1 MKGLLWVLVLF
12 ATAVGVSLAAHFNE
26 GYVLLVIP
34 PYRVE
39 LSLNFMLLLL
49 LGGFLLFYGVLRVMA
64 LARSLPRRV
73 REFRERRQRE
83 KTLSTFYDAVRL
95 LFEGRFSQA
104 LKQAGE
110 AHAAGQSPALAA
122 LLAARAAQRLRD
134 PAQLKDWLELTV
146 KEDVKMQAACLML
159 EAEMQLEM
167 RAFDDAAET
176 LKRLHQT
183 SGLHIA
189 ALRLELR
196 AQQGREN
203 WDEVLRLVHQLEK
216 HNVLLPEV
224 AREVKFKAHQENIRL
239 RCSDQSRLL
248 AYMDT
253 IPADELDPAL
263 SHDFAAAMMVLGAPA
278 EACRYLATQLDTTWD
293 SSLVALYG
301 LGRAGDPA
309 ARLARA
315 ESWLPAHPDDGQLL
329 LALGR
334 LALAGCQWDKA
345 QSYLESALA
354 LSEDS
359 EQSEQSEQGDIHLEL
374 ATLFEQTQHADEAM
388 KHYRAAAGKSL

>member
-12 ATAVGVSLAAHFNE
+12 ASAVGISLAAHFNE

-39 LSLNFMLLLL
+39 LTLNFMLLLL
-49 LGGFLLFYGVLRVMA
+49 FGGFVLFYGVLRVMA
-64 LARSLPRRV
+64 MARSLPRRV

-104 LKQAGE
+104 LKKAGE

-134 PAQLKDWLELTV
+134 PVQLKKWLELTV
-146 KEDVKMQAACLML
+146 KEDVKMQAAGLML

-183 SGLHIA
+183 SGVHIA

-216 HNVLLPEV
+216 HHVLLPEV
-224 AREVKFKAHQENIRL
+224 AREIKFKAHQENIRL
-239 RCSDQSRLL
+239 RGSDRSRLL
-248 AYMDT
+248 VYQKS
-253 IPADELDPAL
+253 IPVEELGSVL
-263 SHDFAAAMMVLGAPA
+263 IYDFAVAMLALGAPD
-278 EACRYLATQLDTTWD
+278 EACRHLAMQLDRSWD

-301 LGRAGDPA
+301 CCREGDLA
-309 ARLARA
+309 ARLAHA
-315 ESWLPAHPDDGQLL
+315 ESWLPAHRDDLQLL
-329 LALGR
+329 LTLGR
-334 LALAGCQWDKA
+334 LALAVCQWDKA
-345 QSYLESALA
+345 QSYLESALV
-354 LSEDS
+354 LSG
-359 EQSEQSEQGDIHLEL
+359 QSEIHLEL
-374 ATLFEQTQHADEAM
+374 ASLFEQTNRADDALR
-388 KHYRAAAGKSL
+388 HYRAAAGVSL